1 VNIFELVYV
10 LIAIGLSYF
19 LGKYRAAQVGWP
31 GWILGVAFGIG
42 GWIAITSLLIKRF
55 GKRRH

>member
-19 LGKYRAAQVGWP
+19 LGKYLAAQVGWP
-31 GWILGVAFGIG
+31 GWILGAAFGIG
-42 GWIAITSLLIKRF
+42 GWIAITSLLI
-55 GKRRH
+55 